1 MSKERTTG
9 RKDMQKTSTDDE
21 RRAEKARGSGSSD
34 KTTCSDDSRFFVA
47 AGIVDGSGAALRRDV
62 VVEVRHGL
70 IAAIRTATR
79 PPQGAMVE
87 DFSHCLLLPAVIDA
101 SVLLARSPSLG
112 QHGDN
117 AVPAEPGRRA
127 TLIERHLSYCH
138 GHGVLGLAV
147 GDDPALLPPDFAQ
160 RATSRGLLEV
170 RLSLPPCEDA
180 GTTLARDS
188 AKGFLRVFYS
198 ADIDDDRGA
207 AGAWQPMDEAQR
219 RALLRNRGKRKVV
232 AVANGEEAVAAALA
246 EGCDAIEQG
255 YFMGE
260 DNLRLM
266 AAGGVL
272 WIPSLVRAKNGLD
285 GSGEGG
291 DIACRF
297 SQRYLAP
304 GKAAP
309 GAADLWKKTLA
320 EQMGRLALARSL
332 GVRTALGSGAG
343 NSGLLHGE
351 ALVEEMKLFQKAGY
365 PLGEIFQAAAENA
378 ARFFAMERLGMLAPG
393 RPATFLVTRGTAQQ
407 LPRKLYFLQA
417 IVVDGRPCPV
427 YRRDPVKVVARSR
440 SGG

>member
-1 MSKERTTG
+1 
-9 RKDMQKTSTDDE
+9 MQKTNSDDE
-21 RRAEKARGSGSSD
+21 GRADTASESGSID
-34 KTTCSDDSRFFVA
+34 RATCSDGDSRFFVA
-47 AGIVDGSGAALRRDV
+47 AGIIDGSGAALRRDV

-70 IAAIRTATR
+70 IVAIQTAAR
-79 PPQGAMVE
+79 PPQGAMAE

-112 QHGDN
+112 QPEDE
-117 AVPAEPGRRA
+117 AIPADPRRRA
-127 TLIERHLSYCH
+127 TLVERHLAYCH

-147 GDDPALLPPDFAQ
+147 GDDPALLEPDVVQ
-160 RATSRGLLEV
+160 RATSRGLLDV
-170 RLSLPPCEDA
+170 RLSASSCGDEASLVPKADEA
-180 GTTLARDS
+180 
-188 AKGFLRVFYS
+188 FLRVFYS
-198 ADIDDDRGA
+198 ADIDATTGA
-207 AGAWQPMDEAQR
+207 AGTWQPMDEEQR
-219 RALLRNRGKRKVV
+219 RTLLRNRGRRKAV

-260 DNLRLM
+260 DNLRAM
-266 AAGGVL
+266 AAGGML

-285 GSGEGG
+285 GAGEGG

-309 GAADLWKKTLA
+309 GAAEFWKKALA
-320 EQMGRLALARSL
+320 EQLGRLSLARSL

-343 NSGLLHGE
+343 NGGLLHGE
-351 ALVEEMKLFQKAGY
+351 ALIEEMKLFQKAGY

-427 YRRDPVKVVARSR
+427 YRRDPVKVVAGSR

>member
-1 MSKERTTG
+1 
-9 RKDMQKTSTDDE
+9 MQKTNSDDE
-21 RRAEKARGSGSSD
+21 GRADRA
-34 KTTCSDDSRFFVA
+34 TCSDSRFFVA
-47 AGIVDGSGAALRRDV
+47 AGIIDGSGAALRRDV

-70 IAAIRTATR
+70 IVAIRTAAR
-79 PPQGAMVE
+79 PPLGAMVE

-112 QHGDN
+112 QPEDD
-117 AVPAEPGRRA
+117 AIPADPRRRA
-127 TLIERHLSYCH
+127 TLVERHLGYCH

-147 GDDPALLPPDFAQ
+147 GDDPALLAPDVVQ
-160 RATSRGLLEV
+160 RATSRGLLDV
-170 RLSLPPCEDA
+170 RLSAPSCGDEA
-180 GTTLARDS
+180 SRAREADE
-188 AKGFLRVFYS
+188 GFLRVFYS
-198 ADIDDDRGA
+198 ADIDATTGA
-207 AGAWQPMDEAQR
+207 AGAWQPMDEEQR
-219 RALLRNRGKRKVV
+219 RTLLRNRGRRRAV

-260 DNLRLM
+260 DNLRAM

-285 GSGEGG
+285 GAGEGG

-309 GAADLWKKTLA
+309 GAAGFWKKALA
-320 EQMGRLALARSL
+320 EQLGRLSLARSL
-332 GVRTALGSGAG
+332 GVRTVLGSGAG

-417 IVVDGRPCPV
+417 IIIDGRPCPV
-427 YRRDPVKVVARSR
+427 YRRDPVKVVAGSR

>member
-1 MSKERTTG
+1 
-9 RKDMQKTSTDDE
+9 MQKTNSDDE
-21 RRAEKARGSGSSD
+21 GRADTASESGSID
-34 KTTCSDDSRFFVA
+34 RATCSDGDSRFFVA
-47 AGIVDGSGAALRRDV
+47 AGIIDGSGAALRRDV

-70 IAAIRTATR
+70 IVAIQTAAR
-79 PPQGAMVE
+79 PPQGAMAE

-112 QHGDN
+112 QPEDE
-117 AVPAEPGRRA
+117 AIPADPRRRA
-127 TLIERHLSYCH
+127 TLVERHLAYCH

-147 GDDPALLPPDFAQ
+147 GDDPALLEPDVVQ
-160 RATSRGLLEV
+160 RATSRGLLDV
-170 RLSLPPCEDA
+170 RLSASSCGDEASLVPKADE
-180 GTTLARDS
+180 
-188 AKGFLRVFYS
+188 GFLRVFYS
-198 ADIDDDRGA
+198 ADIDATTGA
-207 AGAWQPMDEAQR
+207 AGTWQPMDEEQR
-219 RALLRNRGKRKVV
+219 RTLLRNRGRRKAV

-260 DNLRLM
+260 DNLRAM
-266 AAGGVL
+266 AAGGML

-285 GSGEGG
+285 GAGEGG

-309 GAADLWKKTLA
+309 GAAEFWKKALA
-320 EQMGRLALARSL
+320 EQLGRLSLARSL

-343 NSGLLHGE
+343 NGGLLHGE
-351 ALVEEMKLFQKAGY
+351 ALIEEMKLFQKAGY

-427 YRRDPVKVVARSR
+427 YRRDPVKVVAGSR